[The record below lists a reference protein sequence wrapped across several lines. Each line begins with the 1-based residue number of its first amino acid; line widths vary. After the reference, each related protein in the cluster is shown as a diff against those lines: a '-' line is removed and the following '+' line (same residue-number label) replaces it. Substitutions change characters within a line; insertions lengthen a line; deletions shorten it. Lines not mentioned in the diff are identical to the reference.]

1 MLEQRSFHF
10 SPELPELLGGRPV
23 AGTHQLEAV
32 ESYHVVTKRPDLFQ
46 ILIPAGNLKHVVQA
60 PGIVIGKQA
69 IFQIV

>member
-1 MLEQRSFHF
+1 
-10 SPELPELLGGRPV
+10 V